1 MKEKN
6 LYLDDKLFS
15 LNKFITKFANID
27 DRVNIIIKNYN
38 SETEIEHGSKKK
50 VAGILSTIKNLLL
63 DFHLNR
69 NTIAELHKKN
79 CHQNFEEV
87 LSKYSKHSK

>member
-6 LYLDDKLFS
+6 LYLDNKLFS

-27 DRVNIIIKNYN
+27 DRVNMIIN

-50 VAGILSTIKNLLL
+50 VAGILSTITNLLL
-63 DFHLNR
+63 DFHLNC

-79 CHQNFEEV
+79 CHQNFDEV
-87 LSKYSKHSK
+87 LIKYTKHSK